1 MICSTSFFSLFFLV
15 RIFSEVINTF
25 NGSSFIAN
33 GPRML
38 TRVFQQ
44 ICKTANRTQWTVEQ
58 CHGLKTQP
66 KEVFYPISWT
76 DFMLYFDPEKLH
88 EVLEITR
95 NASVI
100 HVWNDR
106 SKSIWNPIGTKNAYH
121 VLAQK
126 YCPKI
131 YHSNTYL

>member
-1 MICSTSFFSLFFLV
+1 MLCSSFAFY
-15 RIFSEVINTF
+15 SEVINSF

-44 ICKTANRTQWTVEQ
+44 ICKTADRTLWNYEQ
-58 CHGLKTQP
+58 CKGLRIQP

-76 DFMLYFDPEKLH
+76 DFMLYFDTEKLD
-88 EVLEITR
+88 EALEMAR
-95 NASVI
+95 NATLI

-121 VLAQK
+121 VLAEK
-126 YCPKI
+126 NCPRI
-131 YHSNTYL
+131 YHSSKYL

>member
-1 MICSTSFFSLFFLV
+1 MFLTLFRSYFL
-15 RIFSEVINTF
+15 SEVIYSF

-44 ICKTANRTQWTVEQ
+44 ICKTSDRALWNYEQ
-58 CHGLKTQP
+58 CRGLRIQP

-76 DFMLYFDPEKLH
+76 DFMMYFDTQKLN
-88 EVLEITR
+88 EALEITR
-95 NASVI
+95 NSTLI

-106 SKSIWNPIGTKNAYH
+106 SKNIWNPIGTKNVYH
-121 VLAQK
+121 VLAEK
-126 YCPKI
+126 NCPRI
-131 YHSNTYL
+131 YSSSTYF